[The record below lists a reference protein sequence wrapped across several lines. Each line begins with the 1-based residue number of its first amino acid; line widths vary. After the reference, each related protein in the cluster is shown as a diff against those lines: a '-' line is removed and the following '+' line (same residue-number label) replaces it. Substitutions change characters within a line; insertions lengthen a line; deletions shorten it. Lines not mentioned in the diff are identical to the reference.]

1 MGIPAFWASPFPKT
15 LEIWTSPSHITLAF
29 WIRVRVTGDACIT
42 RVLGMRM
49 PKMWGCS
56 YHCLNA
62 AFMYDRGT
70 EVQQFRIL
78 VMSGIHCQR
87 PWQNKFEQICP
98 EWSSIIAEVW
108 DVSGKYKCS
117 WFSQTNGDIY
127 DFEFSLVGKIWDVR
141 ETKKFRIVLDF
152 SDIWKPGFKDSTH
165 LIPAEKF

>member
-49 PKMWGCS
+49 PKMWGCP

-78 VMSGIHCQR
+78 VMSGIHCQC

-98 EWSSIIAEVW
+98 EWSPIIAEVW

-117 WFSQTNGDIY
+117 RFSRCVP
-127 DFEFSLVGKIWDVR
+127 DFIPDKWGYLRFRVFFSRQNLGRPGNKKIPDC
-141 ETKKFRIVLDF
+141 L
-152 SDIWKPGFKDSTH
+152 GFFWHMKTR
-165 LIPAEKF
+165 L